1 MYQIKNSKELA
12 NVIEYTNLNNTATE
26 AEMKEFLERAKEFD
40 FRAVVINP
48 TFVPLAKEALKDTNI
63 KVVTVIGFPLGFES
77 TESKIGEAKAAIEDG
92 ADELDMVVNLS
103 YVKDKKYDKIK
114 EEVSKVKELL
124 GDKILKVIIE
134 TQALEDSEKAEVS
147 KAIEDAGADYIK
159 TSTGFVTAPTIYE
172 TVNDINIVQRYAPS
186 IKIKVSSGADTYKI
200 ANQILTAGADTIGTT
215 NGYQIV
221 KDYRNLR
228 ENTQV
233 TPKPITFSD
242 DE

>member
-26 AEMKEFLERAKEFD
+26 AEMKEFLKKAKEFD

-48 TFVPLAKEALKDTNI
+48 TYVPLAKEALKDKDTKI
-63 KVVTVIGFPLGFES
+63 VTVIGFPLGFES
-77 TESKIGEAKAAIEDG
+77 TDAKLAEAKIALEDG

-103 YVKDKKYDKIK
+103 YIKDGKYDLIA
-114 EEVSKVKELL
+114 EEVSKMKELL
-124 GDKILKVIIE
+124 GDKVLKVIIE
-134 TQALEDSEKAEVS
+134 TQALEDSEKIEVS
-147 KAIEDAGADYIK
+147 KVIEKAGADYIK
-159 TSTGFVTAPTIYE
+159 TSTGFVTPPTIYE
-172 TVNDINIVQRYAPS
+172 TVNDINIIQKYAPS
-186 IKIKVSSGADTYKI
+186 IKIKVSGGVDIYKI
-200 ANQILTAGADTIGTT
+200 ANQILTAGADLIGTS
-215 NGYQIV
+215 NGYKIV

-233 TPKPITFSD
+233 TPKPITF